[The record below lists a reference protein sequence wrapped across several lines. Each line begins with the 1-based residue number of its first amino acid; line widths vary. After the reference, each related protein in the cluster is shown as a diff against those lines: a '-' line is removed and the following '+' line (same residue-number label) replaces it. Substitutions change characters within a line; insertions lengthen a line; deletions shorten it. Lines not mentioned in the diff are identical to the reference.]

1 MLAFYIVCVLLAMYF
16 TRVFEDEV
24 LKILFFLKKIV
35 CCGEMLPSPISADD
49 GNAKKMF

>member
-24 LKILFFLKKIV
+24 LKTLFF
-35 CCGEMLPSPISADD
+35 EENRMLRGDASIADI
-49 GNAKKMF
+49 GR